1 MVAEIDESLGQIVS
15 SLGDRGMLK
24 NSIIV
29 FMTDNG
35 APTIGKFRNWGS
47 NWPLRGAS
55 VFINKS
61 NIIIL
66 YKKLILIYRI
76 IFIVYIRNVK
86 YLRYNKIC
94 ILKFTHLKI
103 LI

>member
-1 MVAEIDESLGQIVS
+1 MILEMVVEIDESLGQLVS

-24 NSIIV
+24 NSIIL

-55 VFINKS
+55 TQQIQFFKIS
-61 NIIIL
+61 DRL
-66 YKKLILIYRI
+66 YLYFFRLSIHFMR
-76 IFIVYIRNVK
+76 VD
-86 YLRYNKIC
+86 
-94 ILKFTHLKI
+94 
-103 LI
+103 